1 MAAWEDRLEAE
12 LELGR
17 QSQVIGELESLVAK
31 HPLRERPVG
40 LLMLALYRGGRQ
52 ADALDAY
59 RRARETLVE
68 ELGIDP
74 SPSCSASSRRSFA
87 TTRSWI
93 FPRLRASA
101 CRR

>member
-1 MAAWEDRLEAE
+1 MEAE

-17 QSQVIGELESLVAK
+17 QSQVTGELESLVAK

-59 RRARETLVE
+59 RRARETLVD

-74 SPSCSASSRRSFA
+74 SPELQ
-87 TTRSWI
+87 
-93 FPRLRASA
+93 RLEQAILRQDSDLDHPGASA
-101 CRR
+101 EAGAAP

>member
-1 MAAWEDRLEAE
+1 M
-12 LELGR
+12 
-17 QSQVIGELESLVAK
+17 IGELESLVAK

-40 LLMLALYRGGRQ
+40 LLMLALYRAGRQ

-74 SPSCSASSRRSFA
+74 SPELQRLEQAILRHDSELDL
-87 TTRSWI
+87 
-93 FPRLRASA
+93 PERLRASA
-101 CRR
+101 CRRRSRTAGRP